1 MDSDTESRLL
11 REISRYVSIHQGV
24 SREYVAL
31 RNLQGNTLLHSA
43 VSSGNADL
51 VLACLLSG
59 ADVSATNNDGHS
71 PLDVAVEKRNRV
83 IGKLLLGAGGRLES
97 VPGDWL
103 ELCRLTH
110 ASASVFSSLPNYF
123 EPWWRRQGN
132 EFRYPDQP
140 LSVSVIGA
148 GPSGLV
154 VACNLVEWL
163 GPRLVRVNVYD
174 TRIGP
179 GFDGIFVSTARVR
192 RDQVVTLQMDVLESL
207 SYRTR
212 CSLFQHVDEAVW
224 GQSTRNIPIRE
235 VEDRLLELAQTAP
248 YNECITLHSSPRS
261 SSVSEHRAF
270 LKEVIIKDNPTVVIG
285 ADGAGS
291 MTRDVFDIERVEIP
305 ENQARSD
312 FVLAVALRVREGEF
326 ATGLPLSQHCNVIMT
341 LFQHRFLLNASSV
354 ERSGYLNILLSR
366 DEWTYMQLCGAFRG
380 ARQRC
385 DWGHQGHVYPGDD
398 VNAHD
403 DEFYPS
409 YQHKRGIP
417 GPEAD
422 LWQTVLDGLTFF
434 GLNVSHIENIVGI
447 TINVFHS
454 EKYVKD
460 LVTISSLVN
469 DLNMLVLLLSDE
481 SVTAKENSARALG
494 NLASGSDDRRSAI
507 VDAGAV
513 PALVMLLSDGS
524 MTAKEQSA
532 RALSNLAAGSDDRCR
547 AIIVDAG
554 AVPSLVL
561 LLSDG
566 SVTAKENSARALGN
580 LASGSDDRRSAIV
593 DARAVPALVLLLS
606 DESVTAKEHIGRAL
620 SNLAA
625 GSDDPPVLVG
635 EIPHSVIGCLVGDA
649 AFPTHFWPGRGM
661 NSAIKEAAVLAFC
674 LASHHCE
681 KRARGITAVDRE
693 LVSYSSFVQSS
704 QQREHPMRSLLFTCD
719 RRLVGLIEE
728 ADGDNDTRKVIFQD
742 LELRKNTVQE
752 RLSRAWGWPEEECV
766 SALMFREI
774 LDRLSLRQL
783 KILRK
788 VGPWPVAPGDEVLAI
803 QKIWEVN
810 QRGETPVV

>member
-1 MDSDTESRLL
+1 ME
-11 REISRYVSIHQGV
+11 
-24 SREYVAL
+24 
-31 RNLQGNTLLHSA
+31 
-43 VSSGNADL
+43 
-51 VLACLLSG
+51 
-59 ADVSATNNDGHS
+59 
-71 PLDVAVEKRNRV
+71 
-83 IGKLLLGAGGRLES
+83 
-97 VPGDWL
+97 
-103 ELCRLTH
+103 
-110 ASASVFSSLPNYF
+110 
-123 EPWWRRQGN
+123 
-132 EFRYPDQP
+132 
-140 LSVSVIGA
+140 
-148 GPSGLV
+148 
-154 VACNLVEWL
+154 
-163 GPRLVRVNVYD
+163 
-174 TRIGP
+174 
-179 GFDGIFVSTARVR
+179 
-192 RDQVVTLQMDVLESL
+192 VLESL

-422 LWQTVLDGLTFF
+422 LWQTVLDGLTLF

-460 LVTISSLVN
+460 LITISSLV
-469 DLNMLVLLLSDE
+469 D
-481 SVTAKENSARALG
+481 
-494 NLASGSDDRRSAI
+494 
-507 VDAGAV
+507 
-513 PALVMLLSDGS
+513 
-524 MTAKEQSA
+524 
-532 RALSNLAAGSDDRCR
+532 
-547 AIIVDAG
+547 
-554 AVPSLVL
+554 
-561 LLSDG
+561 
-566 SVTAKENSARALGN
+566 
-580 LASGSDDRRSAIV
+580 
-593 DARAVPALVLLLS
+593 
-606 DESVTAKEHIGRAL
+606 
-620 SNLAA
+620 
-625 GSDDPPVLVG
+625 

-719 RRLVGLIEE
+719 RRLVGLIEQ
-728 ADGDNDTRKVIFQD
+728 ADGDNATREVIFQD

>member
-354 ERSGYLNILLSR
+354 KRSGYLNILLSR
-366 DEWTYMQLCGAFRG
+366 DEWAYMQLCGAFRG

-422 LWQTVLDGLTFF
+422 LWQTVLDGLTLF

-460 LVTISSLVN
+460 LITISSLV
-469 DLNMLVLLLSDE
+469 D
-481 SVTAKENSARALG
+481 
-494 NLASGSDDRRSAI
+494 
-507 VDAGAV
+507 
-513 PALVMLLSDGS
+513 
-524 MTAKEQSA
+524 
-532 RALSNLAAGSDDRCR
+532 
-547 AIIVDAG
+547 
-554 AVPSLVL
+554 
-561 LLSDG
+561 
-566 SVTAKENSARALGN
+566 
-580 LASGSDDRRSAIV
+580 
-593 DARAVPALVLLLS
+593 
-606 DESVTAKEHIGRAL
+606 
-620 SNLAA
+620 
-625 GSDDPPVLVG
+625 